1 MNFDLFQHIPLLD
14 SGLQIWKGQLP
25 TAFNYAVAR
34 FQKLWELHPAQYHIV
49 NIMGRDIPTP
59 RWQQAYGRNYR
70 YTGAEQNALPIADE
84 LQPFMDWA
92 QENIHPGLNGLLLNW
107 YDGERKHYIG
117 AHRDDTRDLVSG
129 SPIVTISLGEER
141 IFRMRPYKQ
150 KGKVDVPMQHG
161 SVIVVPANTN
171 QKWTHEVPHFSK
183 NTGRRISITLRV
195 YR

>member
-1 MNFDLFQHIPLLD
+1 MNFKLFQTVPLSD
-14 SGLQIWKGQLP
+14 SGLKVWTGQLP
-25 TAFNYAVAR
+25 AQFNFERSR
-34 FQKLWELHPAQYHIV
+34 FQHLWDLHPENYHIV

-70 YTGAEQNALPIADE
+70 YTGAEQNALPIPDE
-84 LQPFMDWA
+84 LRPFMDWA
-92 QENIHPGLNGLLLNW
+92 QENINPGLNGLLLNW
-107 YDGERKHYIG
+107 YDGQRKHYIG

-150 KGKVDVPMQHG
+150 KGKVDIPMPHG
-161 SVIVVPANTN
+161 SVIVVPATTN
-171 QKWTHEVPHFSK
+171 SKWTHEVPHFAK

-195 YR
+195 YH